1 MVIYSPCKVRI
12 WTGFSWIPTWINMD
26 WQHIQ
31 TSNLSWIPTSPRRKF
46 NVIHYQLRCNG
57 RKKST
62 PNTTLASTS
71 TEQSDFW
78 GGGISNFCRVQVSYP
93 SSVGLLR
100 TCWPIKVRN
109 APLMW
114 LSQDRNLTK
123 TLSGNIC
130 KLGDDFRVHFGSRPN
145 ESWFAKRIKVL
156 DGAYPEN
163 MFCFWFFWVFYAF
176 GKSLCLKILPTHGV
190 VLGEVVPCTPS
201 SNFYPDI
208 QWVAPSKAW
217 QVLCLCCC
225 HWVWRSAQLPAPCAP
240 LSSRPKAC
248 RLRRRW

>member
-1 MVIYSPCKVRI
+1 MRVNYTGYI
-12 WTGFSWIPTWINMD
+12 WLYIPHAKSEYERVLVEYQRGSTWIDNIFKLQTFLGYQRPRGESSMLSIISSGAMD
-26 WQHIQ
+26 ERNQ
-31 TSNLSWIPTSPRRKF
+31 P
-46 NVIHYQLRCNG
+46 
-57 RKKST
+57 

-163 MFCFWFFWVFYAF
+163 MFCF
-176 GKSLCLKILPTHGV
+176 
-190 VLGEVVPCTPS
+190 
-201 SNFYPDI
+201 
-208 QWVAPSKAW
+208 
-217 QVLCLCCC
+217 
-225 HWVWRSAQLPAPCAP
+225 
-240 LSSRPKAC
+240 
-248 RLRRRW
+248 